1 MDVSTLKMEVIPK
14 LEELFFPK
22 LLLGEQVYYMQDDH
36 GSWIRANKD
45 KAPEDSDYIPNEI
58 INISPAEQLKKIKNY
73 LDLSFFT
80 PNQYNLIFST
90 LDKKLE
96 IFSNIPLSRL
106 ISYDRIKVDFK
117 AVEMD
122 LSAKKEELIQ
132 NYQMLRDDI
141 LSSPTETK
149 ENVSKPQFKSSYTVD
164 ELAYFFKLSIEQG
177 IIVLDKNQKTKF
189 FDFIAFSF
197 QSKDKKQISSNSIRN
212 KSYDPSPATIEKIR
226 EDLLQMLQLTKSHR
240 DSDKIEWKK

>member
-45 KAPEDSDYIPNEI
+45 KAPEDSDYIPNDI
-58 INISPAEQLKKIKNY
+58 INISPAEQLKKIQNY
-73 LDLSFFT
+73 LALSFFT

-117 AVEMD
+117 AVEKD
-122 LSAKKEELIQ
+122 LSAKREELIQ

-149 ENVSKPQFKSSYTVD
+149 DNVAIPQFKTSYTVE
-164 ELAYFFKLSIEQG
+164 ELAYFFKLAIEQG
-177 IIVLDKNQKTKF
+177 IIELDKNQKTKF
-189 FDFIAFSF
+189 FNFIASNF
-197 QSKDKKQISSNSIRN
+197 QSKDQKQISSSSIRN
-212 KSYDPSPATIEKIR
+212 KSYDTSPATIEKIR
-226 EDLLQMLQLTKSHR
+226 EDLLQMLQLTKVHR
-240 DSDKIEWKK
+240 DSPKIEWKK